1 MRSLLTRFPAL
12 VSLVIL
18 AGCADGSRG
27 AALNECRLKY
37 FLDSPAAQGEA
48 IPDCMQAKSFR
59 VETECDAATDE
70 YEWDSQV
77 KTFAFDNPRCYR
89 PIGSAVWMATLLSPM

>member
-1 MRSLLTRFPAL
+1 
-12 VSLVIL
+12 
-18 AGCADGSRG
+18 
-27 AALNECRLKY
+27 
-37 FLDSPAAQGEA
+37 
-48 IPDCMQAKSFR
+48 MQAKSFQ